1 MCWLITFTGK
11 PESVCSGHTAFQH
24 SLHRSTEDWEC
35 HCTLQRQLS
44 LAVGDFA
51 VLCSCICPAVTV
63 QDLGTV
69 ESCILVAY
77 HHQPL
82 QLHLSLVTSARLLI
96 LLLQREL
103 LFYFLQHVL
112 LTIVLLLQCYHFCLP
127 KITAAISNGCRC
139 YWVITY
145 LRKPYISALSG
156 SCLCFY
162 SALQLAFVKDVCMQE
177 KDLKQKCNID
187 GYLVC
192 VLVFRLIR

>member
-69 ESCILVAY
+69 ESCILVALSSSATTTAP
-77 HHQPL
+77 QPCYFCQAAHFAFAARAFVL
-82 QLHLSLVTSARLLI
+82 FLAARLAHHRVIIAVLPF
-96 LLLQREL
+96 LSTKNYSC
-103 LFYFLQHVL
+103 YF
-112 LTIVLLLQCYHFCLP
+112 
-127 KITAAISNGCRC
+127 
-139 YWVITY
+139 
-145 LRKPYISALSG
+145 
-156 SCLCFY
+156 
-162 SALQLAFVKDVCMQE
+162 
-177 KDLKQKCNID
+177 
-187 GYLVC
+187 
-192 VLVFRLIR
+192 